1 VERTLQETILELS
14 SLMDEEEEG
23 RNAGAVAPAGGGS
36 GRTMTPLDLLVRA
49 LQSAA
54 RGAVDT
60 DYDDDDGDGGGGR
73 GVGAYVPPRGLAS
86 PVEIPDEDEFDGVP
100 HTISGTAANAANA
113 LRRQASGL
121 TNRHHRTRPFVRSR
135 LL

>member
-1 VERTLQETILELS
+1 M
-14 SLMDEEEEG
+14 MDEEEEE
-23 RNAGAVAPAGGGS
+23 RNAGTVAPAGGGS
-36 GRTMTPLDLLVRA
+36 GRTMTTLDLLVRA

-60 DYDDDDGDGGGGR
+60 DYDDDDGDGDEGGGR

-86 PVEIPDEDEFDGVP
+86 RVKIPDEDEFDGVP

-121 TNRHHRTRPFVRSR
+121 TNRNHRTRPFVRSR